1 MNKLIFAFMIYD
13 DMDIRED
20 EEMDTSTDEE
30 SDEEDT
36 EDDLFTGE
44 DEEETL

>member
-1 MNKLIFAFMIYD
+1 MIYD

-20 EEMDTSTDEE
+20 EEMDPLADEE